1 METSIDG
8 WIDKED
14 MRYTHTEHNETLLS
28 HKKEENFTIGNK
40 DGPWGFYAKL
50 K

>member
-1 METSIDG
+1 
-8 WIDKED
+8 
-14 MRYTHTEHNETLLS
+14 MRYTHTHTHTQHDEILLS
-28 HKKEENFTIGNK
+28 HKKEGNFTIGNNM